1 MKRMLFLLAT
11 ATVALVGDPRPSA
24 AREWYPWCA
33 QYADIRAIT
42 ECNFM
47 TFEQC
52 QATISGIGG
61 SCVQNV
67 RPPPAGGPHPRDRRW
82 HPFYR

>member
-1 MKRMLFLLAT
+1 MRRTLFLLAA

-24 AREWYPWCA
+24 ARDWYPWCA
-33 QYADIRAIT
+33 QYADVRAIT
-42 ECNFM
+42 ECAFT

-52 QATISGIGG
+52 RASVSGIGG

-67 RPPPAGGPHPRDRRW
+67 RPPPGGPQPRDRRW
-82 HPFYR
+82 QPFYR

>member
-1 MKRMLFLLAT
+1 MKQTMLILA
-11 ATVALVGDPRPSA
+11 AGMAVLVADSRPSA

-33 QYADIRAIT
+33 QTADVRAIVD
-42 ECNFM
+42 CSFM
-47 TFEQC
+47 TFQQC

-67 RPPPAGGPHPRDRRW
+67 RPPPPGPRDRRYQ
-82 HPFYR
+82 PFYR

>member
-1 MKRMLFLLAT
+1 MKQTLLVLA
-11 ATVALVGDPRPSA
+11 AVMAVLVAEPRPSA

-42 ECNFM
+42 ECNFV

-52 QATISGIGG
+52 RASVSGIGG

-67 RPPPAGGPHPRDRRW
+67 RPPPAAPRDRRYQ
-82 HPFYR
+82 PFYR

>member
-1 MKRMLFLLAT
+1 MKRMLFLVAT

-42 ECNFM
+42 ECSFV

-52 QATISGIGG
+52 QASVSGIGG

-67 RPPPAGGPHPRDRRW
+67 RPPPGGPQPRDKRW
-82 HPFYR
+82 QPFYR